1 MGSDQLATIKEEE
14 PYNVRKHS
22 NPPYLIQKGTL
33 FNFRANTMRIKHE
46 NTLFLE
52 NSLSND
58 SLLEED

>member
-1 MGSDQLATIKEEE
+1 M
-14 PYNVRKHS
+14 RKHS

-58 SLLEED
+58 SFLEEDSSLDDSLSDIETINQ